1 MGLFVAV
8 GCGWDGGLVAVL
20 VVVSCLIFSM
30 GLILAM
36 GLVVEVGYG
45 CGCRGLCCSCSFGCV
60 GFGFGC
66 VVASGVVLE
75 VVVPGW
81 KVFMVDIFYFILM
94 NSLYYFN
101 QIAKNIDPLMLG
113 VL

>member
-1 MGLFVAV
+1 M
-8 GCGWDGGLVAVL
+8 AVL

-45 CGCRGLCCSCSFGCV
+45 CGCRGLCCSCSFGRV

-66 VVASGVVLE
+66 VGASGVVLE
-75 VVVPGW
+75 VVVPG
-81 KVFMVDIFYFILM
+81 
-94 NSLYYFN
+94 
-101 QIAKNIDPLMLG
+101 
-113 VL
+113 